1 MCKQCLLCKY
11 FHCSIFLLFKHV
23 HCSSMFIVK
32 ACSLFNQFIVH
43 AVHCSC
49 CSLSKLVHYSSI
61 FIVQACLLQFKLVYC
76 SSMLI
81 FQVCS
86 LFKNF
91 YWSRMFIV
99 HCSSVF
105 IIKVQGV
112 PLNMG
117 IQWRI
122 RYHLQ
127 QKWVYFD
134 RKPVISLKTL
144 KIGFFNTLL
153 WRNQGFGVLPTPLNF
168 FNGC

>member
-1 MCKQCLLCKY
+1 
-11 FHCSIFLLFKHV
+11 
-23 HCSSMFIVK
+23 MFIVQ
-32 ACSLFNQFIVH
+32 S
-43 AVHCSC
+43 VHCSC
-49 CSLSKLVHYSSI
+49 CSLFML
-61 FIVQACLLQFKLVYC
+61 FIVQACSLFKHFHC
-76 SSMLI
+76 SSMFIAVQACLLFKRMLI
-81 FQVCS
+81 VQVCS
-86 LFKNF
+86 LFKDF

-105 IIKVQGV
+105 IIKVQSV

-144 KIGFFNTLL
+144 KIGFFNT
-153 WRNQGFGVLPTPLNF
+153 WFGVLTTPLNF
-168 FNGC
+168 FNDC